1 MWQFMPQVQ
10 MNVHCQPNMMIAP
23 VGLDG
28 YVSTMRQQLWLKDAD
43 LATLLRRYILPW
55 DQLIRYGYPMECS
68 HYPGSVMI
76 VNHFPLKH
84 RIRQQY
90 NLDANAQEF
99 VPSGSNSVAWRL
111 ESEADSGNSSGSSDA
126 EQESASDSDKNSDNG
141 ESTYSSSSDFVSQA
155 ASRRNSAAEL
165 PENVRVI
172 ERNCARCNESFYVNL
187 DGSYVSEDHCNYHW
201 GKLRNELVDY
211 TETRMWDCCH
221 SEYNT
226 PGCTTAKMHV
236 WTGLTQGMNGPFDGF
251 VRTQVA
257 TFVPEDGNYG
267 VYALDCE
274 MCFSRR
280 GLELA
285 KVTVVNMNGSVVYD
299 TLVKPEAEVIDYS
312 TRYSGITEQ
321 DLANVSKSL
330 KDVQNDLTSFI
341 YAETVLIGHGLENDL
356 RALRLIHTTVVD
368 TSALYPHYLGFPFRC
383 SLKAL
388 ARGLLRRE
396 IQIREHDS
404 VEDARTAL
412 DLVLKKVE
420 YEFCM

>member
-1 MWQFMPQVQ
+1 MPQAQ
-10 MNVHCQPNMMIAP
+10 MYLCQQNMMIIRLK
-23 VGLDG
+23 GLDG
-28 YVSTMRQQLWLKDAD
+28 FVSAVRQKMWLNDAN
-43 LATLLRRYILPW
+43 LVTVLHRYTLPW

-68 HYPGSVMI
+68 HFPGSVMI

-84 RIRQQY
+84 RIRRHY
-90 NLDANAQEF
+90 GLDVNAREF
-99 VPSGSNSVAWRL
+99 VPGNHGTWLVT
-111 ESEADSGNSSGSSDA
+111 ESEADSGNSSASSDL
-126 EQESASDSDKNSDNG
+126 EQESSSDSEKNSDKK
-141 ESTYSSSSDFVSQA
+141 STCSSSSDFASQE
-155 ASRRNSAAEL
+155 ASRRNSAAQL
-165 PENVRVI
+165 PENKVRVM
-172 ERNCARCNESFYVNL
+172 ERNCARCNKSFYVNL

-221 SEYNT
+221 GEYNQA
-226 PGCTTAKMHV
+226 GCTTAKMHV

-257 TFVPEDGNYG
+257 RFVPEDGNYG

-285 KVTVVNMNGSVVYD
+285 KVTVVDINGSVVYD

-312 TRYSGITEQ
+312 TRYSGITEH
-321 DLANVSKSL
+321 DLANVSKTL

-341 YAETVLIGHGLENDL
+341 HAETILIGHGLENDL
-356 RALRLIHTTVVD
+356 RALRLIHTMVID

-404 VEDARTAL
+404 VEDARAAL
-412 DLVLKKVE
+412 DLVLKKIE
-420 YEFCM
+420 YEFC